1 MYRDHRSRSYK
12 LPEASDDGSPGIAQQ
27 RDPLTLLSPNDQNSR
42 RKLAFSSP
50 ESHRTRLEQVD
61 EVSELLDSSEHRNNL
76 QFFEDSTND
85 DHDHDNNNNN
95 NDMNDSDNTNEDRPI
110 KPPMPGLTRSA
121 RTLNLVQV
129 PAINDYMDNWSPFE
143 ERPETPA
150 NLKRTASKS
159 ELSPFVND
167 PEVLRKW
174 MYKKVETSPNRSKS
188 SSLSPSQTHFTKQRK
203 TYTQQAFSNAKPDQ
217 TAFMS
222 SGLKSKMQSHL
233 MPQVFS
239 TPDTPVKK
247 SPHNKSLD
255 PSSIMDSPM
264 RSFTSATGR
273 YDSLN
278 QSPLSAANS
287 RFHSSNITNSSLS
300 LGKNKPARTSKV
312 FSNTVLTNT
321 LQQFTDDLYGNDDD
335 DDGFLSGR
343 APSTAP
349 TITFSGDTG
358 SPSHTPTKSPYT
370 IRRPSPFLMSRPK
383 RSINAKISRPAS
395 PPSEQIHIS
404 PDSHLSTK
412 FKNVST
418 IGSGHFS
425 RVYQVIFAETGIKYA
440 VKSMRPNKSNTTARI
455 LQEIEILSQI
465 SETSLDEEGKDYV
478 LSFISS
484 WKYQGF
490 YYVMTEYCEN
500 GDLDSFLKE
509 QVVSKKARLDDWR
522 IWKVIVELSL
532 ALNFI
537 HDSCQIA
544 HLDLKPAN
552 VLITFEGSLK
562 LADFGMAT
570 KLPVVNNGLENEG
583 DREYIAPEIISDCI
597 YDFRADIFS
606 LGLMIVEI
614 AANVMLPDNGNAWHK
629 LRSGDLSDAGKLSST
644 EINSDSLFSNG
655 HTTTEITNMS
665 YHGEANKLDFL
676 VDTCSKIPAWVP
688 KFLIDGVSLEKM
700 VRRMIEPDYKKRP
713 TASEILHSEECE
725 YVERTRKAGAIVQED
740 DFGPKPEMFM

>member
-1 MYRDHRSRSYK
+1 MYGGHRGRFRKVS
-12 LPEASDDGSPGIAQQ
+12 EAPGGGSPGRAQQ
-27 RDPLTLLSPNDQNSR
+27 RDVLVFLSPDEQNKR
-42 RKLAFSSP
+42 EKLTFSSL
-50 ESHRTRLEQVD
+50 ESHRKPLEQVD
-61 EVSELLDSSEHRNNL
+61 ESSELLDSSDHRNNL
-76 QFFEDSTND
+76 QFYKESACDDYGNEDY
-85 DHDHDNNNNN
+85 HDNNR
-95 NDMNDSDNTNEDRPI
+95 SPPG
-110 KPPMPGLTRSA
+110 KPPLSGLTRSA

-174 MYKKVETSPNRSKS
+174 MYKKVEESPNKSKS
-188 SSLSPSQTHFTKQRK
+188 SSLSPSQTHFAKQRK
-203 TYTQQAFSNAKPDQ
+203 TYSQQAFSNAKPDQ
-217 TAFMS
+217 SAFMS
-222 SGLKSKMQSHL
+222 TGLKSKMQSHL

-247 SPHNKSLD
+247 SPLNKSANTT
-255 PSSIMDSPM
+255 SIMDSPM
-264 RSFTSATGR
+264 HSYTSITAPYG
-273 YDSLN
+273 SIN
-278 QSPLSAANS
+278 QSPLSAAHS
-287 RFHSSNITNSSLS
+287 RFNSSNITQSSLS
-300 LGKNKPARTSKV
+300 LGQNKHAKASKV

-335 DDGFLSGR
+335 DAFLSDC

-349 TITFSGDTG
+349 TVTFSGDPN
-358 SPSHTPTKSPYT
+358 SPSHTPTKSPYAV
-370 IRRPSPFLMSRPK
+370 RQPSPFLASKPK
-383 RSINAKISRPAS
+383 RSINAKISRATS
-395 PPSEQIHIS
+395 PSLEQLQIS
-404 PDSHLSTK
+404 PDSHLATK
-412 FKNVST
+412 FSNVGT

-425 RVYQVIFAETGIKYA
+425 SVYQVTFEQTGIKYA
-440 VKSMRPNKSNTTARI
+440 VKSMRPNKFNSTARI

-465 SETSLDEEGKDYV
+465 SETTLDEEGKDYV
-478 LSFISS
+478 LNFISS
-484 WKYQGF
+484 WKFQGNF
-490 YYVMTEYCEN
+490 YVMTEYCEN

-509 QVVSKKARLDDWR
+509 QVMSKKTRLEDWR

-544 HLDLKPAN
+544 HLDMKPAN

-562 LADFGMAT
+562 LADFGMAA

-644 EINSDSLFSNG
+644 EIHSQSLFSSTN
-655 HTTTEITNMS
+655 TTTEITNIS
-665 YHGEANKLDFL
+665 SQGEAKLDFL
-676 VDTCSKIPAWVP
+676 VDSCNKIPAWVP
-688 KFLIDGVSLEKM
+688 KFLIDGVSLERM
-700 VRRMIEPDYKKRP
+700 VRRMIEPDYRKRP
-713 TASEILHSEECE
+713 TASEILHSEECK
-725 YVERTRKAGAIVQED
+725 YVEMTRKAGAIVQED

>member
-1 MYRDHRSRSYK
+1 MFGEHRSRSRK
-12 LPEASDDGSPGIAQQ
+12 ISKASGGGGSPGDAQQ
-27 RDPLTLLSPNDQNSR
+27 RDPLMLLSPSDVNNSR
-42 RKLAFSSP
+42 GKLAFSSL
-50 ESHRTRLEQVD
+50 EGHTTHLEQVD
-61 EVSELLDSSEHRNNL
+61 EVSELLDSSDDHRNNL
-76 QFFEDSTND
+76 QFFEDSPGD
-85 DHDHDNNNNN
+85 EN
-95 NDMNDSDNTNEDRPI
+95 NDTQEDRPV

-174 MYKKVETSPNRSKS
+174 MYKKVESSPNKSKS

-203 TYTQQAFSNAKPDQ
+203 TYSQQPFSNAKPDQ

-247 SPHNKSLD
+247 SPHNTTVD

-264 RSFTSATGR
+264 RSYTSATGR
-273 YDSLN
+273 FDSVN

-287 RFHSSNITNSSLS
+287 RFHSSNVTNSSSS
-300 LGKNKPARTSKV
+300 LGKNKPGRTSKV

-335 DDGFLSGR
+335 DDGFLSGCVS
-343 APSTAP
+343 STAP
-349 TITFSGDTG
+349 TITFSADAG
-358 SPSHTPTKSPYT
+358 SPSHTPTKSPYPV
-370 IRRPSPFLMSRPK
+370 RRPSPFLMSKPK

-395 PPSEQIHIS
+395 PPLEQMHIS

-412 FKNVST
+412 FKNVCT

-425 RVYQVIFAETGIKYA
+425 RVYQVVFAETGIKYA

-455 LQEIEILSQI
+455 LQEIDILSRI
-465 SETSLDEEGKDYV
+465 SETTLDEEGKDYV
-478 LSFISS
+478 LTFISS

-509 QVVSKKARLDDWR
+509 QVVSKKTRLEDWR

-537 HDSCQIA
+537 HESCQIA
-544 HLDLKPAN
+544 HLDMKPAN

-570 KLPVVNNGLENEG
+570 KLPVVNNDLENEG

-644 EINSDSLFSNG
+644 EIHSDSLFSNAN
-655 HTTTEITNMS
+655 TTTEVTDLS
-665 YHGEANKLDFL
+665 SHDKANKLDFL
-676 VDTCSKIPAWVP
+676 VDSYSKIPAWVP
-688 KFLIDGVSLEKM
+688 KFLIDGISLEKM
-700 VRRMIEPDYKKRP
+700 VRRMIEPDYRKRP

-725 YVERTRKAGAIVQED
+725 YVEKTRKAGAIVQED